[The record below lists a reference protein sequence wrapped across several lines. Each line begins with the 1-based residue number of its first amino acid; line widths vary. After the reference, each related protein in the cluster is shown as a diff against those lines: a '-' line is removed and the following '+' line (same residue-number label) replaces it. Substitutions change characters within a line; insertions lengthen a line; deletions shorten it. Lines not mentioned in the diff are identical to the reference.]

1 MTQQQSDVFAVVY
14 VETHHVAGD
23 ERSRANPGHG
33 YPAHTLS
40 YNVFLEFDSEDKFKD
55 WVKRALNPT
64 YGQPRKFRAFR
75 CTPLNISTEI
85 KINIG
90 YFPPLE
96 IHHFVKAQADE
107 AFIIPPTHNKDCGC
121 PLHLH
126 VSKPRSR
133 TMLNALKI
141 EAKRHNKRKGS
152 EVYHKRVQ
160 KKWDKRVLKEGSACK
175 LSVQVPVQVSM
186 AQNFSNL
193 LISLES

>member
-23 ERSRANPGHG
+23 E
-33 YPAHTLS
+33 
-40 YNVFLEFDSEDKFKD
+40 
-55 WVKRALNPT
+55 
-64 YGQPRKFRAFR
+64 
-75 CTPLNISTEI
+75 
-85 KINIG
+85 
-90 YFPPLE
+90 
-96 IHHFVKAQADE
+96 
-107 AFIIPPTHNKDCGC
+107 
-121 PLHLH
+121 
-126 VSKPRSR
+126 RSR